1 MSEPLS
7 DILPAFF
14 VKLKSL
20 SQGWER
26 AIRPRPLPP
35 PPFPRVITSYR
46 RSKSRWSTLFTSS
59 AFRPMRDRVNDV
71 SKSPIRRRISTET
84 GNRTQLGDFFFFW
97 KISGPDRRVS
107 KGDEG
112 VAFFSRRECEMA
124 REPFSWEVGFS
135 RARVERIDECFR
147 WEAGGYQAFGSRE
160 SFFFFFLKRGF
171 IFLDLGFRPGV
182 W

>member
-26 AIRPRPLPP
+26 AIRPRPLPS
-35 PPFPRVITSYR
+35 PFPRVITSYR

-59 AFRPMRDRVNDV
+59 VFRPVRDRVNDV
-71 SKSPIRRRISTET
+71 SKSRIST

-147 WEAGGYQAFGSRE
+147 WEAGSYQAFGSRE

>member
-35 PPFPRVITSYR
+35 LFPVSSRRIGDQSHGGPPFLPPPCSALWEIGLTTSRSREFPPEIGRSSVI
-46 RSKSRWSTLFTSS
+46 
-59 AFRPMRDRVNDV
+59 
-71 SKSPIRRRISTET
+71 
-84 GNRTQLGDFFFFW
+84 FFW

-171 IFLDLGFRPGV
+171 IFLDFGFRPGV

>member
-26 AIRPRPLPP
+26 AIRPRPLPS
-35 PPFPRVITSYR
+35 PFPRVITSYR
-46 RSKSRWSTLFTSS
+46 RSKSRWSTLFISS
-59 AFRPMRDRVNDV
+59 AFRPVRDRVNDV
-71 SKSPIRRRISTET
+71 SKSRIST
-84 GNRTQLGDFFFFW
+84 GNRTQFGDFFW

-147 WEAGGYQAFGSRE
+147 WEAGSYQAFGSRE

>member
-35 PPFPRVITSYR
+35 SFPRVITSYR

-59 AFRPMRDRVNDV
+59 VFRPVRDRVNDV

-84 GNRTQLGDFFFFW
+84 GNRTQLGDFFFFG
-97 KISGPDRRVS
+97 KY
-107 KGDEG
+107 
-112 VAFFSRRECEMA
+112 
-124 REPFSWEVGFS
+124 
-135 RARVERIDECFR
+135 RARIDEFR
-147 WEAGGYQAFGSRE
+147 KVTREWRFFRDANAKWHVSHSVEKWDFRGRGWRGSTSVFDERRVVTRRSALE
-160 SFFFFFLKRGF
+160 RVFFFFFWREALF
-171 IFLDLGFRPGV
+171 F
-182 W
+182 

>member
-35 PPFPRVITSYR
+35 LFPVSSR
-46 RSKSRWSTLFTSS
+46 RIGDQSHGGPSFFTSS
-59 AFRPMRDRVNDV
+59 VFRPVRDRVNDV

-84 GNRTQLGDFFFFW
+84 GNRTQLGDFFFFG
-97 KISGPDRRVS
+97 KY
-107 KGDEG
+107 
-112 VAFFSRRECEMA
+112 
-124 REPFSWEVGFS
+124 
-135 RARVERIDECFR
+135 RARIDEFR
-147 WEAGGYQAFGSRE
+147 KVTREWRFFRDANAKWHVSHSVEKWDFRGRGWRGSTSVFDERRVVTRRSALE
-160 SFFFFFLKRGF
+160 RVFFFFFWREALF
-171 IFLDLGFRPGV
+171 F
-182 W
+182 

>member
-26 AIRPRPLPP
+26 AIRSRPSANPLSPLFPVSSRRIGDQSHGGPPFLPP
-35 PPFPRVITSYR
+35 PCSALWEIGLTTSRSREFPPEIGRSSVI
-46 RSKSRWSTLFTSS
+46 
-59 AFRPMRDRVNDV
+59 
-71 SKSPIRRRISTET
+71 
-84 GNRTQLGDFFFFW
+84 FFW

-135 RARVERIDECFR
+135 RARLERIDECFR

-171 IFLDLGFRPGV
+171 IFLDFGFRPGV

>member
-26 AIRPRPLPP
+26 SIRPRPLRQPP
-35 PPFPRVITSYR
+35 PPFSPCHHLVSAIKVTVVHPFSSSWEIGLMTSRSREFEANLHRNRLGRSSVI
-46 RSKSRWSTLFTSS
+46 
-59 AFRPMRDRVNDV
+59 
-71 SKSPIRRRISTET
+71 
-84 GNRTQLGDFFFFW
+84 FW
-97 KISGPDRRVS
+97 KISAPIDKFWKVTREWR
-107 KGDEG
+107 
-112 VAFFSRRECEMA
+112 FSRRECEMA

-171 IFLDLGFRPGV
+171 IFLDFDFRPGV

>member
-35 PPFPRVITSYR
+35 LFPVSSRRIGDQSHGGPPFLPPPCSALWEIGLTTSRNRQFEGEFPPKPEIGRSSVI
-46 RSKSRWSTLFTSS
+46 
-59 AFRPMRDRVNDV
+59 
-71 SKSPIRRRISTET
+71 
-84 GNRTQLGDFFFFW
+84 FFW

-147 WEAGGYQAFGSRE
+147 WEAGSYQAFGSRE